1 MKSNPTSDSNHIIIK
16 TTERGDAK
24 YAEFPQEAMSLP
36 TLKGREFTVSGLY
49 LRVHISV
56 VGWMPIINRPRYFS
70 VLEVELI
77 PNLLSHDYQSLIS
90 TLQVSK

>member
-1 MKSNPTSDSNHIIIK
+1 MS
-16 TTERGDAK
+16 
-24 YAEFPQEAMSLP
+24 SLP
-36 TLKGREFTVSGLY
+36 TLKGREFTVSALY

-77 PNLLSHDYQSLIS
+77 PNLLSHYYFCPVGQSVTNS
-90 TLQVSK
+90 QREGFP